1 MRLPTRGLRS
11 ASPQQQPQIRYKDDK
26 AKSCLTN
33 APILLPIYLIF
44 LSYFS
49 YNLHLL
55 LNLMYHFKGKD
66 RKRESPGELK
76 IYKYQGIQ
84 QRATHFTNHSYVKK
98 DRSRTAKIRCPAPA
112 FYSLFIDIRVTRGAC
127 RSLFTVLTSV
137 QTVRSHLQV
146 TQTPVRLS
154 RLRRS

>member
-26 AKSCLTN
+26 TKSCLTN
-33 APILLPIYLIF
+33 VPILLPIYLIF
-44 LSYFS
+44 LLYFS

-84 QRATHFTNHSYVKK
+84 KGE
-98 DRSRTAKIRCPAPA
+98 SRTANLRCPAFA